1 MAMIRYAH
9 IRRILLL
16 LFLLFVWS
24 VMLLPGAGEWYAL
37 TIYPALSKGL
47 SAISSLFPFSL
58 GDLFI
63 YGTLLWFVVDMIR
76 TSMLR
81 REKKWR
87 RKGVQVAESLLWIY
101 AWFYMAWGLTYYRN
115 SFFIRNQL
123 EPKPFSEEEFC
134 RFLDSYTDSLNN
146 SYCPFEDKLPDS
158 VLVQEIK
165 RAYQML
171 PDKSGLCKPTC
182 YMRVKEML
190 VPSLMSGVGVMGY
203 IGPFFVEYNLN
214 PQLLPVQY
222 PATYAHEMAHVLG
235 VSNEAEANYYGYR
248 ICISSSVREI
258 RFSGYFSLLGYVL
271 SNAYSVLDE
280 EAFESWKNRLRP
292 EIRELYNQKIAY
304 WLSLYN
310 PFIGTVQDWIY
321 NAFLK
326 GNGIS
331 SGIANYAEVIALIIA
346 SEPK

>member
-1 MAMIRYAH
+1 
-9 IRRILLL
+9 
-16 LFLLFVWS
+16 
-24 VMLLPGAGEWYAL
+24 
-37 TIYPALSKGL
+37 
-47 SAISSLFPFSL
+47 
-58 GDLFI
+58 
-63 YGTLLWFVVDMIR
+63 
-76 TSMLR
+76 
-81 REKKWR
+81 
-87 RKGVQVAESLLWIY
+87 
-101 AWFYMAWGLTYYRN
+101 
-115 SFFIRNQL
+115 
-123 EPKPFSEEEFC
+123 
-134 RFLDSYTDSLNN
+134 
-146 SYCPFEDKLPDS
+146 
-158 VLVQEIK
+158 
-165 RAYQML
+165 
-171 PDKSGLCKPTC
+171 
-182 YMRVKEML
+182 MRVKEML

-222 PATYAHEMAHVLG
+222 PVTYAHEMAHVLG

-346 SEPK
+346 SGPK